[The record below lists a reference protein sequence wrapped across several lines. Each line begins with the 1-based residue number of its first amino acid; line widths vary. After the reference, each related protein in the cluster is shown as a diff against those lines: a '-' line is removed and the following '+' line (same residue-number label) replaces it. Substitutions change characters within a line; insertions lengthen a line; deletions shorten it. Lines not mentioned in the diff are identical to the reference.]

1 MKAGIRSNYFKT
13 GLIVLL
19 LAVAG
24 GATYFLY
31 QSKSSNTGVLA
42 FDKDRDSKFLID
54 SVASDWYWMTNN
66 PDFSVQFMIDNMT
79 PRRDPKYFGKQ
90 QIKVM
95 YADGE
100 PTGFIAYFKKNF
112 YEGGIHLL
120 HVSKDHRK
128 KGYAS
133 ALSNYAVNDL
143 FSQGA
148 KVVKLVTRDNNE
160 RARKLYTKLGFTFTG
175 EDDGYAHFEMRK

>member
-1 MKAGIRSNYFKT
+1 MKAGIRSNYFRI
-13 GLIVLL
+13 GLIILL
-19 LAVAG
+19 LAIAG

-31 QSKSSNTGVLA
+31 QGASSNIGILA
-42 FDKDRDSKFLID
+42 FDKDRDSKFLTD

-95 YADGE
+95 YANDK
-100 PTGFIAYFKKNF
+100 PVGFIAYFKKKF

-120 HVSKDHRK
+120 HISKDHRK

-133 ALSNYAVNDL
+133 ELSNYAVKDL

-160 RARKLYTKLGFTFTG
+160 RARKLYKKIGFTHTG
-175 EDDGYAHFEMRK
+175 DEGGYSHFEVRK